1 MYSLLKDPRHGKGNS
16 DLGVRL
22 PRDVGIARAAGS
34 RDGREE
40 GPGGSEDSTE
50 DDDEHFEANG
60 PVRVFHGEPR
70 RAGDG
75 GRRRGC
81 GGRRRA
87 GEAFRR
93 ADQDVHRRR
102 HRAGAEPA
110 VQSQRENHHLQRPV
124 PGGHGQDISHR
135 PERELRPGPESENL
149 RGIRRVFGVADRK
162 DRGTDTH
169 VQINNY
175 FAGVTY
181 FPWETGPYL
190 RAGAG
195 LSSFV
200 ATTGSQTES
209 SGGLGFLLGAG
220 YALRVVG
227 GHHLSIAYT
236 QTWQSYGGS
245 SATKPDSSQFGAF
258 YLGYM
263 YRS

>member
-1 MYSLLKDPRHGKGNS
+1 MSTSKRTALLGFFMASLAAPAMAAERRTTMSTSKRTAL
-16 DLGVRL
+16 LGFFMASL
-22 PRDVGIARAAGS
+22 AAPAMAA
-34 RDGREE
+34 E
-40 GPGGSEDSTE
+40 GEGAAAAVAPEKPS
-50 DDDEHFEANG
+50 
-60 PVRVFHGEPR
+60 GEPTKMFI
-70 RAGDG
+70 G
-75 GRRRGC
+75 GGIGPALNPRYKVNGKTIT
-81 GGRRRA
+81 
-87 GEAFRR
+87 FS
-93 ADQDVHRRR
+93 DQFQ
-102 HRAGAEPA
+102 GATDKISPIALSVSFGLALNPRTFVGFEGSLA
-110 VQSQRENHHLQRPV
+110 SQI
-124 PGGHGQDISHR
+124 GKI
-135 PERELRPGPESENL
+135 
-149 RGIRRVFGVADRK
+149 A
-162 DRGTDTH
+162 GTDTH

-236 QTWQSYGGS
+236 QTWQSYGG
-245 SATKPDSSQFGAF
+245 
-258 YLGYM
+258 M